1 MPHNAS
7 SNRLRKRPN
16 LMNEYHRAGLP
27 KVSVPKTR
35 ASTHNLD
42 DRGGSSHTASRR
54 NLDSGGGA
62 RVPRVS
68 GRNLHNV
75 DSGGGRR
82 NQSLYTT
89 ARNLGKPVDN
99 AIKSGASQ
107 ISVASPHSRQGIK
120 NNADRMNYDPKSG
133 GKEWANHKYIDKV
146 KTKSGK
152 WRYIYDP
159 KTGNVTK
166 KREQG
171 EYNLDVAARKAGQRN
186 TGRPDSMRGLSG
198 AINNAGRAASGA
210 VRSAQKAGSDFC
222 KAVQGAWASTPL
234 SKLFG

>member
-1 MPHNAS
+1 MPYNAS
-7 SNRLRKRPN
+7 SNRFRKRPN
-16 LMNEYHRAGLP
+16 LMNEYHKAGLP

-35 ASTHNLD
+35 TSTHNLD
-42 DRGGSSHTASRR
+42 DSGGSSHTASRR

-62 RVPRVS
+62 RVPRTS
-68 GRNLHNV
+68 GRNLHNL
-75 DSGGGRR
+75 DSGGGR
-82 NQSLYTT
+82 QQESSYTL
-89 ARNLGKPVDN
+89 ARKGGKPIDDAIRN
-99 AIKSGASQ
+99 AASHIKTANPAS
-107 ISVASPHSRQGIK
+107 RRGIK
-120 NNADRMNYDPKSG
+120 YNADRMNYDPKSG

-166 KREQG
+166 KLDPSQS
-171 EYNLDVAARKAGQRN
+171 NLQSAARKAGQRN

-210 VRSAQKAGSDFC
+210 MRSAQKAGSDFC